1 MLVETE
7 CSRLGDSVAPRG
19 DAELAVDRPDVAVD
33 GVLRDEELVADL
45 VLREREAQ
53 PPAAGSGH
61 ASSALP
67 RATSDI
73 PTATWIS
80 ALISAS
86 PCCRPILADCS
97 ASRVCWSIRPRSNR
111 SNRRTAVLDYAPAH
125 GIGNDE
131 PAHDELP
138 LIKWAARLLP
148 RDLRGPTQSVSG
160 SQHEVVRGFGQSKR
174 RPCNEVVSLPC
185 HQCFRR
191 ALDLKPAFGR
201 QRPLQSRAQFRRQS
215 RRTAQRAHFHPLW
228 VTVVCPVL
236 NETSSIGIRVD
247 SRG

>member
-1 MLVETE
+1 MFAPWRQRRSERRRRACGRSTTWLWTVFCETKSSLPISFSE
-7 CSRLGDSVAPRG
+7 SEKPS
-19 DAELAVDRPDVAVD
+19 
-33 GVLRDEELVADL
+33 
-45 VLREREAQ
+45 
-53 PPAAGSGH
+53 H
-61 ASSALP
+61 ASSQLGPRLVGPASGDERHSDSDVDLGVDLGEPVLP
-67 RATSDI
+67 PDLGRLFRQSRLLVDQTPVEPFQPSNGRSRFC
-73 PTATWIS
+73 PS
-80 ALISAS
+80 A
-86 PCCRPILADCS
+86 R
-97 ASRVCWSIRPRSNR
+97 NR
-111 SNRRTAVLDYAPAH
+111 
-125 GIGNDE
+125 NDE

-191 ALDLKPAFGR
+191 ALDLKTAFGR

-215 RRTAQRAHFHPLW
+215 RRPAQRAHFHPLW